1 MDLLLPAAA
10 PNGAAGTS
18 TLRPASPVPSLFHL
32 FSVFISFYPAS
43 TLHIHQP
50 ITEQHVHVQQTMRH
64 IASVRLS
71 LRPLRPLAVRGYAA
85 KPLDIDQVEDPYFD
99 DVVEE
104 LKRRRRKADAKRR
117 QYVSHCFV
125 VVTPLI
131 MCQGASFVD
140 NAIVTVRGGKGGNGA
155 AALEASLRGPSSPS
169 GGNGAHGGSVYITT
183 SPELTSLATV
193 RKRLIGGAGGSG
205 GGAFKHGRKGEDLI
219 VQVPVG
225 TIVRE
230 LKREG
235 EEERME
241 REEDDLGL
249 SDADKKKKRWQRWFL
264 AHPSTKGEVSEEEYT
279 DAEDLLRREKR
290 WIPHTPSF
298 DQTPPLYLD
307 ITEPL
312 DEPVLLASGGAGGLG
327 SPFFTSPRLAS
338 RGTLPP
344 THTFEFEL
352 KLLADVGLVGFPNA
366 GKSTILRAL
375 TGRRAEVAG
384 YQFTTLNPQIGV
396 VRIYEDGSWGVG
408 HEEVVE
414 TWIERERE
422 DLSRQT
428 GSPFPASRTKNRQ
441 DKLERLER
449 LRFTLSD
456 NPGLL
461 PMASQNVGLGHSFL
475 RSIERSPVLA
485 YVLDLTKPSPV
496 EDLQVLKEE
505 LEAYKPGLSERA
517 AVVVLNKAD
526 GVPEEEGKK
535 RVEDV
540 KAFVNAHGG
549 GEVIVLSG
557 RYGLGMERLVA
568 VLADN
573 VEKARTERVE
583 ALNRE
588 RQAAAAAGAEEGSIS
603 HWVSGFGLKQ

>member
-1 MDLLLPAAA
+1 M
-10 PNGAAGTS
+10 
-18 TLRPASPVPSLFHL
+18 
-32 FSVFISFYPAS
+32 
-43 TLHIHQP
+43 
-50 ITEQHVHVQQTMRH
+50 
-64 IASVRLS
+64 
-71 LRPLRPLAVRGYAA
+71 
-85 KPLDIDQVEDPYFD
+85 
-99 DVVEE
+99 
-104 LKRRRRKADAKRR
+104 
-117 QYVSHCFV
+117 
-125 VVTPLI
+125 
-131 MCQGASFVD
+131 D

-183 SPELTSLATV
+183 SPELASLATV

-249 SDADKKKKRWQRWFL
+249 SDAEKKKKRWQRWFL

-327 SPFFTSPRLAS
+327 NPFFTSPRLAS

-344 THTFEFEL
+344 THTFQFEL

-396 VRIYEDGSWGVG
+396 VRIYEDGSWGVS

-428 GSPFPASRTKNRQ
+428 GSPFPASRTRNRQ

-517 AVVVLNKAD
+517 GVVVLNKAD

-583 ALNRE
+583 ALKRE
-588 RQAAAAAGAEEGSIS
+588 RQTAAGAAGEEDGSTS

>member
-1 MDLLLPAAA
+1 
-10 PNGAAGTS
+10 
-18 TLRPASPVPSLFHL
+18 
-32 FSVFISFYPAS
+32 
-43 TLHIHQP
+43 
-50 ITEQHVHVQQTMRH
+50 MRH

-71 LRPLRPLAVRGYAA
+71 LRPLRPLAARGYAA

-104 LKRRRRKADAKRR
+104 LKRRRRKAHAKRR
-117 QYVSHCFV
+117 QYVSPTALCPHPTHNV
-125 VVTPLI
+125 S
-131 MCQGASFVD
+131 QGASFVD

-193 RKRLIGGAGGSG
+193 RKRLIGGAGGPG

-249 SDADKKKKRWQRWFL
+249 SDTDKKKKRWQRWFL
-264 AHPSTKGEVSEEEYT
+264 THPSTKGEVSEEEYT

-327 SPFFTSPRLAS
+327 NPFFTSPRLAS
-338 RGTLPP
+338 RGTMPP

-422 DLSRQT
+422 DFSRQT
-428 GSPFPASRTKNRQ
+428 GSPFPASRTKNRH
-441 DKLERLER
+441 DKLER

-485 YVLDLTKPSPV
+485 YVLDLTKPCPV

-505 LEAYKPGLSERA
+505 LEVYKPGLSERA
-517 AVVVLNKAD
+517 GVVVLNKAD
-526 GVPEEEGKK
+526 DVPEEEGKK

-540 KAFVNAHGG
+540 KAFVNEHGG

-568 VLADN
+568 VLADS

-583 ALNRE
+583 ALKRE
-588 RQAAAAAGAEEGSIS
+588 RQAAAAAAGGEEEESNS
-603 HWVSGFGLKQ
+603 HWVGGFGLKQ

>member
-1 MDLLLPAAA
+1 
-10 PNGAAGTS
+10 
-18 TLRPASPVPSLFHL
+18 
-32 FSVFISFYPAS
+32 
-43 TLHIHQP
+43 
-50 ITEQHVHVQQTMRH
+50 
-64 IASVRLS
+64 
-71 LRPLRPLAVRGYAA
+71 
-85 KPLDIDQVEDPYFD
+85 
-99 DVVEE
+99 
-104 LKRRRRKADAKRR
+104 
-117 QYVSHCFV
+117 
-125 VVTPLI
+125 

-183 SPELTSLATV
+183 CPELTSLATV
-193 RKRLIGGAGGSG
+193 RKRLIGGAGGAG

-249 SDADKKKKRWQRWFL
+249 SDADKKKKRWERWFV
-264 AHPSTKGEVSEEEYT
+264 AHPSTKGELSEEEYT
-279 DAEDLLRREKR
+279 DAEDHLRREKR
-290 WIPHTPSF
+290 WMQHTPSF

-312 DEPVLLASGGAGGLG
+312 DEPVLLASGGVGGLG
-327 SPFFTSPRLAS
+327 NPFFTSPRLAS

-396 VRIYEDGSWGVG
+396 VRIYEDGSWGAG

-422 DLSRQT
+422 DFSRQT
-428 GSPFPASRTKNRQ
+428 GSPFPASRTRNRQ
-441 DKLERLER
+441 DDKLER

-496 EDLQVLKEE
+496 QDLQVLKEE

-517 AVVVLNKAD
+517 GVVVLNKAD
-526 GVPEEEGKK
+526 DVPEEEGKK

-540 KAFVNAHGG
+540 QAFVNAHGG
-549 GEVIVLSG
+549 EEVIVLSG

-573 VEKARTERVE
+573 VERARTERVE
-583 ALNRE
+583 ALERE
-588 RQAAAAAGAEEGSIS
+588 RQAAAEAAEAGGEEESIS

>member
-1 MDLLLPAAA
+1 
-10 PNGAAGTS
+10 
-18 TLRPASPVPSLFHL
+18 
-32 FSVFISFYPAS
+32 
-43 TLHIHQP
+43 
-50 ITEQHVHVQQTMRH
+50 MRH
-64 IASVRLS
+64 IAPIRRPVH
-71 LRPLRPLAVRGYAA
+71 PLRQLAARGYASR
-85 KPLDIDQVEDPYFD
+85 PLDIDHVDDPDFE
-99 DVVEE
+99 DVVGE

-117 QYVSHCFV
+117 QY
-125 VVTPLI
+125 
-131 MCQGASFVD
+131 GASFID
-140 NAIVTVRGGKGGNGA
+140 HAIVTVRGGKGGNGA
-155 AALEASLRGPSSPS
+155 AALEASLRGPLFPS
-169 GGNGAHGGSVYITT
+169 GGNGAQGGSVYITT

-193 RKRLIGGAGGSG
+193 KKRLIGGAGGPG
-205 GGAFKHGRKGEDLI
+205 GGAFKHGRKGEDLV

-241 REEDDLGL
+241 REEDELGL
-249 SDADKKKKRWQRWFL
+249 SDAEKKKKRWQRWFI
-264 AHPSTKGEVSEEEYT
+264 AHPSTKGEVSEEEY
-279 DAEDLLRREKR
+279 AAGEDLLRREKR
-290 WIPHTPSF
+290 WIAHTPSF
-298 DQTPPLYLD
+298 DHTPPFHLD

-312 DEPVLLASGGAGGLG
+312 DEPVLIASGGSGGLG
-327 SPFFTSPRLAS
+327 NPFFPSPRLAS

-396 VRIYEDGSWGVG
+396 VRVYEDGSWGVG
-408 HEEVVE
+408 KEEVVE

-428 GSPFPASRTKNRQ
+428 GSPFPASRIKKSQ
-441 DKLERLER
+441 EDKLER

-496 EDLQVLKEE
+496 QDLQVLKEE

-517 AVVVLNKAD
+517 GVVVLNKGDA
-526 GVPEEEGKK
+526 VPEEQGKK

-540 KAFVNAHGG
+540 TAFVNENKS

-568 VLADN
+568 LLADK
-573 VEKARTERVE
+573 VEKARVER
-583 ALNRE
+583 ADMLDRE
-588 RQAAAAAGAEEGSIS
+588 RNAVKEEPIS
-603 HWVSGFGLKQ
+603 HWVSGFGLKRGD

>member
-1 MDLLLPAAA
+1 
-10 PNGAAGTS
+10 
-18 TLRPASPVPSLFHL
+18 
-32 FSVFISFYPAS
+32 
-43 TLHIHQP
+43 
-50 ITEQHVHVQQTMRH
+50 
-64 IASVRLS
+64 
-71 LRPLRPLAVRGYAA
+71 
-85 KPLDIDQVEDPYFD
+85 
-99 DVVEE
+99 
-104 LKRRRRKADAKRR
+104 
-117 QYVSHCFV
+117 
-125 VVTPLI
+125 

-193 RKRLIGGAGGSG
+193 RKRLIGGAGGAG

-249 SDADKKKKRWQRWFL
+249 SDADKKKKRWERWFL
-264 AHPSTKGEVSEEEYT
+264 AHPSTKGELSEEEYT

-290 WIPHTPSF
+290 WMPHTPSF

-327 SPFFTSPRLAS
+327 NPFFTSPRLAS

-396 VRIYEDGSWGVG
+396 VRIYEDGSWGAG

-422 DLSRQT
+422 DFSRQT

-441 DKLERLER
+441 DKKLER

-517 AVVVLNKAD
+517 GVVVLNKAD

-540 KAFVNAHGG
+540 NAFVNEHGG
-549 GEVIVLSG
+549 EEVIVLSG

-583 ALNRE
+583 ALKRE
-588 RQAAAAAGAEEGSIS
+588 RLAAAAAGEEEESIS